1 MKRKRAIQDSWLYRH
16 RYPIAGVVLALIAA
30 FMVSYRFWD
39 VPTGLSQAEI
49 ESAATTVELYGNN
62 PILHPTSHTA
72 LLANLPWHVAQWLS
86 VKLLGLSVM
95 SLRLPAVLLT
105 LMSVALLIFLI
116 RRLIR
121 PSMAMMAG
129 LLLVSSSFMITI
141 ARSGTPAAMV
151 TLLLILLLICA
162 YYVLSATG
170 ARRRV
175 AVVGLTVTS
184 GLMCYMSGGVYI
196 LLMLLLVAVLHPQTR
211 LIIRRGCRLIPLIIV
226 GMVMITLPLII
237 TLRRLRG
244 LASGF
249 ICWLG

>member
-1 MKRKRAIQDSWLYRH
+1 M
-16 RYPIAGVVLALIAA
+16 
-30 FMVSYRFWD
+30 
-39 VPTGLSQAEI
+39 
-49 ESAATTVELYGNN
+49 
-62 PILHPTSHTA
+62 
-72 LLANLPWHVAQWLS
+72 
-86 VKLLGLSVM
+86 
-95 SLRLPAVLLT
+95 LLT

-121 PSMAMMAG
+121 PSMAMMTG

-226 GMVMITLPLII
+226 GMVVITLPLII
-237 TLRRLRG
+237 AIAHSLISAHLSIVPFRYCCLAFRRSV
-244 LASGF
+244 A
-249 ICWLG
+249 